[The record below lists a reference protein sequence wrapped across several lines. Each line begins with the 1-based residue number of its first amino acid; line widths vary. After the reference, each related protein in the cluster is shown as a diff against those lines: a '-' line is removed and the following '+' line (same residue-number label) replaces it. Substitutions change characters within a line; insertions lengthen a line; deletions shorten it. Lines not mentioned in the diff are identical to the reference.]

1 MAKKVLSTVE
11 ASRFDKFGIHY
22 PEDWDVTYLDFPY
35 TDAQMIEALKDR
47 EYLLVNATH
56 PVSADVIRANP
67 QLKLIQSEGVGF
79 DKIDF
84 NCAKEVGIPV
94 CNNRGANAN
103 GVAEHT
109 IALMLAA
116 YRRIALNDK
125 RVKCKNEDYSTVKS
139 EGLSMGIHEIAG
151 KHIGFVGM
159 GAIAK
164 EAVRKLQPW
173 HVKISYY
180 DTFRPTPE
188 QEKELGIDYMEFD
201 DLCRACDV
209 ISMHVPVFPETVGM
223 LGEKQFKEMKNT
235 AIVINT
241 ARGEI
246 IDDKALAA
254 ALEAG
259 EIAHAALDVI
269 APEPPAKD
277 HVLLNMNKEGMD
289 RLTITPHVGGMTNE
303 AFITMLKTAISNME
317 AVEAGKEPVNIVNK

>member
-1 MAKKVLSTVE
+1 MAKKLLSTV
-11 ASRFDKFGIHY
+11 AQSRFDKYDIHF
-22 PEDWDVTYLDFPY
+22 PEDWDVKFLDVPY
-35 TDAQMIEALKDR
+35 TDEQMIEALKDR
-47 EYLLVNATH
+47 EYLFVGAIH
-56 PVSADVIRANP
+56 PVSAAVIKANP

-84 NCAKEVGIPV
+84 NCAKEMGIPV

-125 RVKCKNEDYSTVKS
+125 RVKSKSEDYNTVKS
-139 EGLSMGIHEIAG
+139 EGLAMGIHEIAG

-188 QEKELGIDYMEFD
+188 QEKELGIEYMEFD
-201 DLCRACDV
+201 DLCKECDV

-223 LGEKQFKEMKNT
+223 LGEKQFKEMKKS

-246 IDDKALAA
+246 INDEALAA

-277 HVLLNMNKEGMD
+277 HVLLNMSKAGMD
-289 RLTITPHVGGMTNE
+289 RLTITPHVGGMTDE
-303 AFITMLKTAISNME
+303 AFITMLTVAVKNAE
-317 AVEAGKEPVNIVNK
+317 AVEAGEEPVNIVNK